1 MSTWNPGGQPPY
13 DPNGQQPY
21 PPRPGPCPP
30 PPSPGPY
37 APQGGGYPPQVPPP
51 GGGYPPQVPPPGGGY
66 PPQVP
71 HPYMP
76 HPAPPPP
83 PGPVARLRR
92 RIGPIHTARRVFRPS
107 RPDLVED
114 AFIARMQKIR
124 TVVGLAAVVWV
135 SVSYKV
141 SSSLGDVA
149 EDRLDQSWS
158 NVLVLS
164 VTFPVVV
171 GVLLALT
178 APSARRD
185 LLRRAAKPVGAMLA
199 LIAAVFVFPLTVLT
213 GFVDGRFATNP
224 AMTAV
229 TWVVIVLI
237 LVWVLPFIAWGV
249 GLGLLHVFRT
259 ADIHQTMPPLL
270 AMTLVWEMTLIDLF
284 TGAYAG
290 VPGPVRVVFLL
301 GAPLSVTAVGLW
313 ELRRLRARYGID
325 VRGML
330 VR

>member
-13 DPNGQQPY
+13 DPNGPQPY
-21 PPRPGPCPP
+21 PPRPGPYPP
-30 PPSPGPY
+30 SPGPYPPSPGPY
-37 APQGGGYPPQVPPP
+37 APP
-51 GGGYPPQVPPPGGGY
+51 GGGYPPHVPPPGAGY
-66 PPQVP
+66 PPHVP

-76 HPAPPPP
+76 HPGPPQAPP
-83 PGPVARLRR
+83 PGPVARLWR
-92 RIGPIHTARRVFRPS
+92 RIGPVHTARRVFRPS

-114 AFIARMQKIR
+114 AFVARMQKIR
-124 TVVGLAAVVWV
+124 TLVGLAAVVWV

-141 SSSLGDVA
+141 GSSLGDVA
-149 EDRLDQSWS
+149 DDRLDQSWHS
-158 NVLVLS
+158 VLVLS

-185 LLRRAAKPVGAMLA
+185 LLRRAARPFGAMVA
-199 LIAAVFVFPLTVLT
+199 LIAAVFVFPLMVLT

-224 AMTAV
+224 AMTV
-229 TWVVIVLI
+229 ITWVVVVLV

-249 GLGLLHVFRT
+249 GLALLHVFRT

-270 AMTLVWEMTLIDLF
+270 AMALVWEMTLIDLF

-290 VPGPVRVVFLL
+290 VPVPVRAVFML

-313 ELRRLRARYGID
+313 ELRRLRAHYGIS

>member
-21 PPRPGPCPP
+21 PPRPGPY

-37 APQGGGYPPQVPPP
+37 APP
-51 GGGYPPQVPPPGGGY
+51 GGGYPPQVPPPGSGH
-66 PPQVP
+66 PPHVP

-76 HPAPPPP
+76 HPAPPP

-92 RIGPIHTARRVFRPS
+92 RIGPVHTARRVFRPS

-124 TVVGLAAVVWV
+124 TLVGLAAVMWV

-141 SSSLGDVA
+141 SSSLGDAA

-178 APSARRD
+178 APSARGD
-185 LLRRAAKPVGAMLA
+185 LLRRAAKPVGAMVA
-199 LIAAVFVFPLTVLT
+199 LIAAVFVFPLMVLT
-213 GFVDGRFATNP
+213 GFVEGRFATNP
-224 AMTAV
+224 AMTV
-229 TWVVIVLI
+229 ITWVVVVLV

-249 GLGLLHVFRT
+249 GLALLHVFRT

-290 VPGPVRVVFLL
+290 VPGPVRVVFML

-313 ELRRLRARYGID
+313 ELRRLRAHYGIS

>member
-1 MSTWNPGGQPPY
+1 MPHPH
-13 DPNGQQPY
+13 
-21 PPRPGPCPP
+21 
-30 PPSPGPY
+30 
-37 APQGGGYPPQVPPP
+37 
-51 GGGYPPQVPPPGGGY
+51 
-66 PPQVP
+66 VP
-71 HPYMP
+71 HPV
-76 HPAPPPP
+76 PPPP
-83 PGPVARLRR
+83 PGPVTRLRR
-92 RIGPIHTARRVFRPS
+92 RIGPVNTARRVFRPS

-114 AFIARMQKIR
+114 AFVARMQKIR
-124 TVVGLAAVVWV
+124 TLVGLAAVVWV

-141 SSSLGDVA
+141 GSSLRDVA
-149 EDRLDQSWS
+149 DDRLDQSWHS
-158 NVLVLS
+158 VLVLS

-185 LLRRAAKPVGAMLA
+185 LLRRAAKPFGAMVA
-199 LIAAVFVFPLTVLT
+199 LIAAVFVFPLMVLT
-213 GFVDGRFATNP
+213 GFVEGRFATNP
-224 AMTAV
+224 AMTVV
-229 TWVVIVLI
+229 TWVVVVLV

-249 GLGLLHVFRT
+249 GLALLHVFRT

-290 VPGPVRVVFLL
+290 VPGPVRAVFML

-313 ELRRLRARYGID
+313 ELRRLRAHYGIT
-325 VRGML
+325 VRGVL

>member
-1 MSTWNPGGQPPY
+1 MSTWNPGGQPSHG
-13 DPNGQQPY
+13 PNGPQPY
-21 PPRPGPCPP
+21 PPQPGPY

-37 APQGGGYPPQVPPP
+37 APPGGGYPPGGYPPQVPPP
-51 GGGYPPQVPPPGGGY
+51 GGGHPPH
-66 PPQVP
+66 VP

-76 HPAPPPP
+76 HPVPPSP

-92 RIGPIHTARRVFRPS
+92 RIGPIHTARRVFKPS

-114 AFIARMQKIR
+114 AFVARMQKIR
-124 TVVGLAAVVWV
+124 TLVGLAAVVWV

-141 SSSLGDVA
+141 SSSLRDVA
-149 EDRLDQSWS
+149 DDRLDQSWHS
-158 NVLVLS
+158 VLVLS

-185 LLRRAAKPVGAMLA
+185 LLRRAAKPFGAMVA
-199 LIAAVFVFPLTVLT
+199 LIAAVFVFPLMVLT
-213 GFVDGRFATNP
+213 GFVEGRFATNP
-224 AMTAV
+224 AMTVV
-229 TWVVIVLI
+229 TWVVVVLV

-249 GLGLLHVFRT
+249 GLALLHVFRT

-270 AMTLVWEMTLIDLF
+270 AMALVWEMTLIDLF

-290 VPGPVRVVFLL
+290 VPGPVRAVFML

-313 ELRRLRARYGID
+313 ELRRLRAHYGID

>member
-1 MSTWNPGGQPPY
+1 M
-13 DPNGQQPY
+13 
-21 PPRPGPCPP
+21 
-30 PPSPGPY
+30 
-37 APQGGGYPPQVPPP
+37 
-51 GGGYPPQVPPPGGGY
+51 
-66 PPQVP
+66 P
-71 HPYMP
+71 HPYVP
-76 HPAPPPP
+76 HPAPPL

-92 RIGPIHTARRVFRPS
+92 RIGPVHTARRVFRPS

-124 TVVGLAAVVWV
+124 TLVGLAAVVWV

-141 SSSLGDVA
+141 GSSLRDVA
-149 EDRLDQSWS
+149 DDRVHQSWI

-164 VTFPVVV
+164 VTLPVVV

-185 LLRRAAKPVGAMLA
+185 LLRRAAKPFGAIFA

-224 AMTAV
+224 AMTVA
-229 TWVVIVLI
+229 TWVIIVLI
-237 LVWVLPFIAWGV
+237 LVWVLPFIAWGI
-249 GLGLLHVFRT
+249 GLALLHVFRT
-259 ADIHQTMPPLL
+259 ADIHPTMPPLL

-284 TGAYAG
+284 SGAYAG
-290 VPGPVRVVFLL
+290 VPGPVRAVFML
-301 GAPLSVTAVGLW
+301 GAPLSVTAVGVW
-313 ELRRLRARYGID
+313 ELRRLRAHYGIS
-325 VRGML
+325 VRGVV